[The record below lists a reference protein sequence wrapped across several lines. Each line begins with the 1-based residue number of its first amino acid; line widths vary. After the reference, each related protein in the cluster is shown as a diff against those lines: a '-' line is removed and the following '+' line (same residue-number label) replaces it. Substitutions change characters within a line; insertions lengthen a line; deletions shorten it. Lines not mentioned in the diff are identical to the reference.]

1 MSYPEFLVQH
11 RMSGIPGTEEWAVF
25 DMRCVFSDGALWA
38 QLFQGSPPANPAS
51 KIERH
56 KSNIKNQEGG
66 LLKQHKKSCNFHL
79 TFRPPDPISRRLAS
93 DSHGPCDNEQFHA
106 KWKSAF
112 FFSSKKEQKLS
123 SGGFSDNR

>member
-56 KSNIKNQEGG
+56 KSNIKNQKGG
-66 LLKQHKKSCNFHL
+66 LLRQLKKSCNFNPTFCPPALSGLCRHL
-79 TFRPPDPISRRLAS
+79 APES
-93 DSHGPCDNEQFHA
+93 DGPCFTSTYPFQPIRDHLISPN
-106 KWKSAF
+106 
-112 FFSSKKEQKLS
+112 
-123 SGGFSDNR
+123 